1 MADSY
6 GVIPL
11 VDPTSQQSMSFVA
24 NEVKIQGVSGGITN
38 LKLDFVGLKYKKE
51 DDLVKNNEL
60 DNLSNLY
67 LFESRLENQQGNF

>member
-24 NEVKIQGVSGGITN
+24 NEVKILGVSGGITN

-51 DDLVKNNEL
+51 DDLVKNKEL
-60 DNLSNLY
+60 DNSSNLY
-67 LFESRLENQQGNF
+67 LFESRLENQEGKV